1 MSEINPY
8 QAPASDVNQPIT
20 SEAGEL
26 TGPHSVS
33 AGRGWSWLA
42 GGFQLFTRSWLI
54 WIVNIVIFSAIMLV
68 IGIIPIVSI
77 VSTLLSPMFM
87 GGLMAGCLALDRGDE
102 LTVGHLFEGFQR
114 NAGALAGVGGL
125 YLLGLL
131 LLGITAA
138 VMVMVTGASIVGMNG
153 ELDAT
158 NQAEVA
164 AQMGPAMLI
173 VVLLIAAL
181 AIPLV
186 MAVWFAPPLVML
198 HDMGAVE
205 AMKLSFRGCL
215 KNILPF
221 LVYGIIAFVL
231 AILAVIPVM
240 LGFLILGP
248 MLIASVYVAYKD
260 IYLAPAS

>member
-8 QAPASDVNQPIT
+8 QAPASDVNPPMA

-42 GGFQLFTRSWLI
+42 EGFRLFTRSWLI
-54 WIVNIVIFSAIMLV
+54 WIVNTLIFGAIMLV
-68 IGIIPIVSI
+68 VGVIPLVSL
-77 VSTLLSPMFM
+77 VSMVLSPMFT

-125 YLLGLL
+125 YLLGVV
-131 LLGITAA
+131 LLGVTAA
-138 VMVMVTGASIVGMNG
+138 VLVMVTGASIVGMNG
-153 ELDAT
+153 GLDPA
-158 NQAEVA
+158 NQAEVLA
-164 AQMGPAMLI
+164 HMGPAMLI
-173 VVLLIAAL
+173 VVLLVAAL

-221 LVYGIIAFVL
+221 LVYGVIAFVL
-231 AILAVIPVM
+231 AILAVIPIM

-248 MLIASVYVAYKD
+248 MLVASVYVAYKD
-260 IYLAPAS
+260 IFLAPAS